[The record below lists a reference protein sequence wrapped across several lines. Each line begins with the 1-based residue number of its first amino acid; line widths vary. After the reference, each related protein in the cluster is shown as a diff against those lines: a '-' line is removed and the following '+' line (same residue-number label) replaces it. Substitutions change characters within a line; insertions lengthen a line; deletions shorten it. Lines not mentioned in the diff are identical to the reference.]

1 MILNFIDLFDNQFAD
16 DNLSDVSVQRT
27 LVQWSIFRGEIV
39 LTMDYIMLDLTYDY
53 IPAECII
60 RMICGSLVDF
70 IAAEFLWCITNSC
83 LE

>member
-39 LTMDYIMLDLTYDY
+39 LTIDYIMLDLTYDY
-53 IPAECII
+53 IPPECII
-60 RMICGSLVDF
+60 RMI
-70 IAAEFLWCITNSC
+70 
-83 LE
+83 